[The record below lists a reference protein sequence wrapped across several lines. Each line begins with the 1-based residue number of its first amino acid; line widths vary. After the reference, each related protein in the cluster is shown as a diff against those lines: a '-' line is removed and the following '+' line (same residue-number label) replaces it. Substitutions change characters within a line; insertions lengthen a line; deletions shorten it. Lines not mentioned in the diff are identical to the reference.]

1 MEFSRRKRFNYN
13 LIQLSLLST
22 LGLGQLAFAQDA
34 NTPPADDQSSIERAA
49 VKGSSG
55 DIEKITVTAR
65 HKAETLL
72 EIPMSVSAVSAA
84 ELADRD
90 ISYAE
95 DLYRTLAGAAMPG
108 DQLVLRGLS
117 GGNDASPD
125 TTSTFVDD
133 VPFNYTNL
141 TDIDRIEVLRGPQG
155 TLYGSNAI
163 GGTVRIITKQPQ
175 LQDFEL
181 FGSLQASQ
189 EADVAG
195 TSDNYSVGMNIPLV
209 SDKLALRVNF
219 NHANSQGK
227 FVNMNTGLQANS
239 NDMLLRGKLRWQ
251 ATPELNI
258 VAGYMYTEEKSHG
271 PTRGDL
277 ATPGYFYDYSATQNP
292 DAAYGYDIGI
302 FTVDCDPTANRAVCR
317 EGTNALKAQRGVPSR
332 YQIWQRID
340 DWSKDATNLYTLSLD
355 HDDILGFAT
364 LSYAGSYRT
373 TKHDALRDFAR
384 LDFVNLMDDWLTEDQ
399 KDTRQTHQLR
409 LQNLDTTSP
418 WSWTIGAYYDK
429 SNTPYSPHAQDE
441 FFSATDI
448 DSALFIAAMGVDGR
462 QVGVDNWNNPNLM
475 WNLTYFDDSSREL
488 AFFADTSYLFDLGD
502 YGDLELNAGIRRY
515 DLRDHSSYA
524 QLGVWATDASET
536 GGKESGNRYKLS
548 ASWRPTNDFSVY
560 SLYSEGYRPGGNNGP
575 LPGLC
580 IDDPNAV
587 NRKDRYTSDAI
598 KNYEVGVKSRMF
610 GGKVDLAAAAYQI
623 DWTDMKTDVFME
635 TCSFTY
641 TANGGKA
648 RSRGLELESTAWLT
662 DDLKMI
668 VNASY
673 TNAEVTEDNATISAK
688 KGDDMTMVPKY
699 NGYLAL
705 DQGLDLFSHNANVRL
720 DYSVYGSFKSHF
732 NTRDEDISPAYG
744 YMNLS
749 GRMEVNDNINLSL
762 HINNLFD
769 REVTTYRRA
778 DSRSPGDTYAPQY
791 VNYLDGRTVTLRVDY
806 MFY

>member
-1 MEFSRRKRFNYN
+1 MELLRRKRFNHS
-13 LIQLSLLST
+13 LLQLSLLGIF
-22 LGLGQLAFAQDA
+22 GLSQQAFAQDA
-34 NTPPADDQSSIERAA
+34 AATDETQTTIERAA
-49 VKGSSG
+49 LDGSSG

-72 EIPMSVSAVSAA
+72 EVPMSISAVSAA

-90 ISYAE
+90 ITYAE

-108 DQLVLRGLS
+108 NQLVLRGLS

-133 VPFNYTNL
+133 IPFNYTNL

-175 LQDFEL
+175 LTDFEL
-181 FGSLQASQ
+181 FGSLESSKEQHV
-189 EADVAG
+189 DG
-195 TSDNYSVGMNIPLV
+195 TSDNYSVGANIPLV
-209 SDKLALRVNF
+209 TEKLALRLNL
-219 NHANSQGK
+219 NHSNDQGQM
-227 FVNMNTGLQANS
+227 VNMNTGVQAHS
-239 NDMLLRGKLRWQ
+239 SDMLLRGKLRWQ

-258 VAGYMYTEEKSHG
+258 VAGYMYTEQKSRG
-271 PTRGDL
+271 DTSGDL
-277 ATPGYFYDYSATQNP
+277 ATPGYYYDYSAAQNP
-292 DAAYGYDIGI
+292 ASPYGYDIDI
-302 FTVDCDPTANRAVCR
+302 FTVDCDPNANRAACR
-317 EGTNALKAQRGVPSR
+317 EGTGAPKAQGSVPRR
-332 YQIWQRID
+332 YQIWERMD
-340 DWSKDATNLYTLSLD
+340 DWSKDKTDLYTLNID
-355 HDDILGFAT
+355 HDNLFGIAT

-373 TKHDALRDFAR
+373 TQHDALRNFAR

-429 SNTPYSPHAQDE
+429 ANTPYSPHAQDE
-441 FFSATDI
+441 FFTANDI
-448 DSALFIAAMGVDGR
+448 DSSIFIEWMGVDAR
-462 QVGVDNWNNPNLM
+462 QVGIDNWNNPNLM
-475 WNLTYFDDSSREL
+475 WNLTYFADSSREL

-502 YGDLELNAGIRRY
+502 YGGLELNAGIRRY
-515 DLRDHSSYA
+515 DLRDHTAYA
-524 QLGVWATDASET
+524 QLGVWATDESET
-536 GGKESGNRYKLS
+536 AGKESGNRYKFS
-548 ASWRPTNDFSVY
+548 VSWRPDTDFSIY

-580 IDDPNAV
+580 VDDPNAV
-587 NRKDRYTSDAI
+587 NRKDRYTSDEI
-598 KNYEVGVKSRMF
+598 KNYEVGVKSRLF

-662 DDLKMI
+662 DDLKM
-668 VNASY
+668 VLNASY
-673 TNAEVTEDNATISAK
+673 TNAEVTEDNETISAK

-699 NGYLAL
+699 NGYVAL
-705 DQGLDLFSHNANVRL
+705 DQGMELFDRRANVRL

-744 YMNLS
+744 YVNLS
-749 GRMEVNDNINLSL
+749 GRMEINDNINLSL
-762 HINNLFD
+762 HIGNLFD
-769 REVTTYRRA
+769 RVVTTYRRA
-778 DSRSPGDTYAPQY
+778 ESRRPGDTYAPLS
-791 VNYLDGRTVTLRVDY
+791 VSYLEGRTFTIRLDY